1 MFRCRLP
8 SFQLMS
14 GSEGL
19 KKQTKKKKPKLTV
32 VTSVGLQSESN
43 PTVGIPVQGDQAD
56 VASDH
61 RVLEL
66 VLDHTVCVGVTWKC
80 L

>member
-8 SFQLMS
+8 SLQFMS
-14 GSEGL
+14 GSERL
-19 KKQTKKKKPKLTV
+19 KTKKPKLTV

-66 VLDHTVCVGVTWKC
+66 VLDHTVCVGVPWKC